1 MMLRNGASPVPEPIR
16 QALRPSLKLSDTSLP
31 VAWMEINRILG
42 CMWLI
47 LDTVDVILD
56 SRLI

>member
-31 VAWMEINRILG
+31 VAWMENQSVVG
-42 CMWLI
+42 MH
-47 LDTVDVILD
+47 VANFGY
-56 SRLI
+56 S